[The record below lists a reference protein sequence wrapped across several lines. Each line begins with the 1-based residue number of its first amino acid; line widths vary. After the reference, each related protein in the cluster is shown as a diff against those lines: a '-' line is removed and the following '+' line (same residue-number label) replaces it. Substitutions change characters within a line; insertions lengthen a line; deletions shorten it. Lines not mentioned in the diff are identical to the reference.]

1 MERLSV
7 AVVVNYSLNADGKAQ
22 PMSKEQLAQIE
33 ALVREAMGYSSS
45 RGDSLQVVNTPF
57 TDNQMTGGELPFWQS
72 QALSI
77 CCSNWDVSAGTAG
90 RLGIV
95 AQAD

>member
-1 MERLSV
+1 RHTQQKAGTVERLSV

-72 QALSI
+72 QAFIDLLLEL
-77 CCSNWDVSAGTAG
+77 G
-90 RLGIV
+90 RYLLV
-95 AQAD
+95 L

>member
-7 AVVVNYSLNADGKAQ
+7 AVVVNYCLNADGKAQ

-72 QALSI
+72 RVYRFAARTGTL
-77 CCSNWDVSAGTAG
+77 SAGTAG